1 MYFDHTLVSFETL
14 IPSPTSTIYFL
25 ICSNFLCS
33 GFLEF
38 TQCNLYCPLFTPD
51 VINYS
56 MVALPGATL
65 LNRLPLLKAIN
76 SY

>member
-1 MYFDHTLVSFETL
+1 MYVDRTLVSFETL
-14 IPSPTSTIYFL
+14 IPSPHPPL
-25 ICSNFLCS
+25 ISSNFLCS
-33 GFLEF
+33 GYLEF